1 MELELL
7 LVAVIIIV
15 CVVFRRVSGKFGV
28 SKEFCGKVH
37 NGKSGFTGVDGVVAL
52 YSAFSVSNV
61 RKRSG
66 GNGWNLN
73 YCL

>member
-15 CVVFRRVSGKFGV
+15 CVVFRRVSGKLGA

-37 NGKSGFTGVDGVVAL
+37 NGKSGFAGVDGVVAL
-52 YSAFSVSNV
+52 YSAFSVSDV

>member
-15 CVVFRRVSGKFGV
+15 CVVFRRVSGKLGV

-37 NGKSGFTGVDGVVAL
+37 NGKAGFAGVDGGVAL
-52 YSAFSVSNV
+52 YSVFSVSGV

-66 GNGWNLN
+66 SNGWNLN

>member
-1 MELELL
+1 MLPSA
-7 LVAVIIIV
+7 AVTA
-15 CVVFRRVSGKFGV
+15 CAVFGRLSGKLGA

-37 NGKSGFTGVDGVVAL
+37 NGKADFTGVDGVVAV
-52 YSAFSVSNV
+52 YSAFSVSDV